1 MMSFLSYIQC
11 SVSEI
16 YVLLAGILFFQL
28 DEQEETMTTNVC
40 STNLL
45 TFCSDE
51 SLLLH
56 SSA

>member
-40 STNLL
+40 STNLFA
-45 TFCSDE
+45 FCSDE